1 MLITIKTLQQ
11 QTFQIEFDDTQ
22 TVRQLKEKI
31 EAERGKDY
39 PVDGQLL
46 IYGGVMLENSQTVAS
61 YNVEEKK
68 FVVLMQQKAK
78 QQQQQQPKE
87 TEEVAAEGSAELT
100 KEAAKMT
107 IGQSE
112 GEAAAPKETPK
123 EEAPPPPV
131 PQSAQQAAESR
142 LLMGD
147 EYGKMVEN
155 LVEMGY
161 THDQVHKALQASFNN
176 PERAVE
182 YLISGIPE
190 TAAAGGME
198 NIGATEGVQGAPGE
212 FIQVPREGASTGGD
226 PLDFLRQQPQFHQM
240 RYLIQQ
246 NPSFLHALLQQVGQS
261 NPALLRLI
269 SENQETFVNMLNEP
283 YDPDNHPAAT
293 VGSGVLQDTEERP
306 QPQGESAGE
315 GEEAGEAAANPAGAP
330 LEANP
335 YNLTPEDIAAIERLK
350 ELGFSEQE
358 VIEAYLACGKNE
370 NVAAN
375 FLFS

>member
-1 MLITIKTLQQ
+1 MQITIKTLQQ
-11 QTFQIEFDDTQ
+11 QTFQIEFDITQ

-68 FVVLMQQKAK
+68 FVVLMQQKSKQPAK
-78 QQQQQQPKE
+78 E
-87 TEEVAAEGSAELT
+87 AEEAAAAAEGSAELT

-107 IGQSE
+107 IAQPE
-112 GEAAAPKETPK
+112 EQPAAPKVD
-123 EEAPPPPV
+123 EAL

-142 LLMGD
+142 LLMGGTD

-161 THDQVHKALQASFNN
+161 THEQVHKALQASFNN

-190 TAAAGGME
+190 AAAGME
-198 NIGATEGVQGAPGE
+198 NIGASDPGE
-212 FIQVPREGASTGGD
+212 FIRVPQEGASTGGD

-293 VGSGVLQDTEERP
+293 VGAGVLADTEERP
-306 QPQGESAGE
+306 QPQGESG
-315 GEEAGEAAANPAGAP
+315 GEEPGEAAANPAGVP
-330 LEANP
+330 LEGNP
-335 YNLTPEDIAAIERLK
+335 YNLTAEDIAAIDRLK

>member
-1 MLITIKTLQQ
+1 MSTILITIKTLQQ
-11 QTFQIEFDDTQ
+11 HTFQIEFDVTQ

-31 EAERGKDY
+31 EEERGRDF
-39 PVDGQLL
+39 PADGQLL
-46 IYGGVMLENSQTVAS
+46 IYGGVRLDNTRTVAS
-61 YNVEEKK
+61 YNVEERK
-68 FVVLMQQKAK
+68 FIVLMLQKSR
-78 QQQQQQPKE
+78 QTKE
-87 TEEVAAEGSAELT
+87 SEPESSTKKTEEKTPEPTGSELS
-100 KEAAKMT
+100 KEAAKMSLAEA
-107 IGQSE
+107 SE
-112 GEAAAPKETPK
+112 SPMQ
-123 EEAPPPPV
+123 V
-131 PQSAQQAAESR
+131 AESR
-142 LLMGD
+142 LLMGN
-147 EYGKMVEN
+147 EYNNMVDN

-161 THDQVHKALQASFNN
+161 TTEQVHKALQASFNN

-182 YLISGIPE
+182 YLLSGIPE
-190 TAAAGGME
+190 DAAEESLVNEDVLERRA
-198 NIGATEGVQGAPGE
+198 N
-212 FIQVPREGASTGGD
+212 ASGRVIDFDD
-226 PLDFLRQQPQFHQM
+226 PLDFLREQPQFHQM

-246 NPSFLHALLQQVGQS
+246 NPSFLHTLLQQVGQT

-293 VGSGVLQDTEERP
+293 VSSGILQSDSDR
-306 QPQGESAGE
+306 SASSAE
-315 GEEAGEAAANPAGAP
+315 GVAPEQSEAAGTAP
-330 LEANP
+330 TSDTNP